1 MKSIRFF
8 SLLLLLVS
16 FHAFGQQKTDDRIL
30 VNGVVRD
37 RYGEPLI
44 GATIIAQ
51 NQPGLGTT
59 TGVDGSFSF
68 RCRETDILVFSYIG
82 FDPLE
87 LPVLKIQDRDNL
99 QVILDESTQEIE
111 EVVITA
117 AGAQKKQ
124 TVTGAFTTVDVSQL
138 NTPTP
143 NLTNSLAGV
152 VPGIIAVQTSGEPGE
167 NVSEFWIRGVSTFGA
182 KSGALVLVDGI
193 ERSFNEIPV
202 EDIETFSVL
211 KDASATAIYGQRGA
225 NGVILVT
232 TKKGEKGK
240 VKINTKYTFGI
251 NRLTKYPEYTDVYTY
266 ATMANEALTGRY
278 QSPLYSEA
286 EMRIIENGLDPDLY
300 PNVNWRD
307 LLLKSQA
314 PNVSANM
321 NISGGGDFVTY
332 YVSLGYYNEDG
343 IYKSSSRENKYNT
356 NTTYERFNYRTNIN
370 LNLTNTTVVKVGIGG
385 WLVNRNAPG
394 SQSTDI
400 WGSFANYT
408 PLTFPRRYSSG
419 EWPARTPEVLMTQT
433 GYRRIWQNKM
443 ETNIGVE
450 QNLNF
455 ITPGLNFYGVF
466 AFDTDNRNTIIRSKL
481 PEIWVAQNYRDQDG
495 SLILR
500 RINNE
505 ELMTQTSATEG
516 NKRYYLQAQLDY
528 SRLLLENHRV
538 GVFAMAYLQEV
549 MNTNLGEDIIAS
561 IPKKNLAYS
570 GRFTYSLFDRY
581 LAEFNWGYTGSE
593 NFEKGKQFGFFPA
606 FSAGWVI
613 SEEPFVKELAPW
625 LNYFKVRGSYGEVG
639 NDEIAGQRFPYV
651 TLITESESGRYTFG
665 EFGSNSIPGYRIT
678 RLGTPYLTWEVAKK
692 YDLGFDFTFWDN
704 KITGAFD
711 IFKDKRNDIFMQRN
725 YMPLTTGLQ
734 DQVPMAN
741 VGKMQSNG
749 FDGNIA
755 FSEKI
760 DKVNFTLR
768 GNITYQNSEVLD
780 KDEAANELWYKMEKG
795 FRQDQTRGLIA
806 LGLFKDEADIAS
818 SPRQDF
824 GGRDVLP
831 GDIKYKDVNG
841 DGVIN
846 DDDIVPLGY
855 RTVPGLQYGMG
866 VSVNWNNF
874 DLSVLFQGA
883 GKRDFFVNG
892 PGVFPFANSS
902 QGNILQLMA
911 DGKRWISREVSGNI
925 ATEDHTADWPRLTY
939 GNNENNN
946 RNSTFWLKNGRYV
959 RLKNVEFSYTVPQSV
974 LRQFHVSS
982 LRIGFIG
989 QNLFTWSPFKWWDP
1003 ESGQSSG
1010 SNYPITKNYSLYLQL
1025 NF

>member
-1 MKSIRFF
+1 MKNIRFY
-8 SLLLLLVS
+8 SILLLLIS
-16 FHAFGQQKTDDRIL
+16 FHAFGQQTADERIL
-30 VNGVVRD
+30 IKGIVLDQR
-37 RYGEPLI
+37 GEPLV

-59 TGVDGSFSF
+59 TDIDGNFSF
-68 RCRETDILVFSYIG
+68 RCRETDMLVFSFIG
-82 FDPLE
+82 FNPIE
-87 LPVLKIQDRDNL
+87 LAVLTIQDRANL
-99 QVILDESTQEIE
+99 KVVLQESTEMIE

-117 AGAQKKQ
+117 AGAQKKE

-167 NVSEFWIRGVSTFGA
+167 NISEFWIRGVSTFGA

-202 EDIETFSVL
+202 EDIESFSVL

-232 TKKGEKGK
+232 TKQGEKGK
-240 VKINTKYTFGI
+240 VKINTKFTVGV
-251 NRLTKYPEYTDVYTY
+251 NRLTKYPEYTDVFTY
-266 ATMANEALTGRY
+266 AQMANEALIGRY
-278 QSPLYSEA
+278 QSPLYSDA

-314 PNVSANM
+314 PNLNANV

-343 IYKSSSRENKYNT
+343 IYKSSSSENKYNT

-370 LNLTNTTVVKVGIGG
+370 LNLTNTTIVKVGIGG
-385 WLVNRNAPG
+385 WLINRNAPG

-433 GYRRIWQNKM
+433 GYRKIWQNKM
-443 ETNIGVE
+443 ETNIGID
-450 QNLNF
+450 QDLGF
-455 ITPGLNFYGVF
+455 ITPGLDFYGVF
-466 AFDTDNRNTIIRSKL
+466 AFDTDNKNTIIRSKL
-481 PEIWVAQNYRDQDG
+481 PEIWVAQNYRDQNG

-500 RINNE
+500 KINNE
-505 ELMTQTSATEG
+505 ELMSQNSETEG
-516 NKRYYLQAQLDY
+516 NKRYYLQAQLNY
-528 SRLLLENHRV
+528 SRLFFERHRV
-538 GVFAMAYLQEV
+538 GVFAMAYMQEV
-549 MNTNLGEDIIAS
+549 MNTNLGENIIES

-570 GRFTYSLFDRY
+570 GRFTYALHDRY

-593 NFEKGKQFGFFPA
+593 NFEIGKQFGFFPA

-613 SEEPFVKELAPW
+613 SQEPFVMNNIPW
-625 LNYFKVRGSYGEVG
+625 MNYFKIRGSYGEVG
-639 NDEIAGQRFPYV
+639 NDEIAGERFPYV
-651 TLITESESGRYTFG
+651 TLITESDGQYSFG
-665 EFGSNSIPGYRIT
+665 EFGSNTIPGYRIT
-678 RLGTPYLTWEVAKK
+678 RLGTPHLTWEVAKK
-692 YDLGFDFTFWDN
+692 YDLGFDFTFWNN

-711 IFKDKRNDIFMQRN
+711 IFKDERKDIFMKRN

-741 VGKMQSNG
+741 VGRMRSNG

-760 DKVNFTLR
+760 DQVGFTLR

-795 FRQDQTRGLIA
+795 FRQNQTRGLIA
-806 LGLFKDEADIAS
+806 LGLFENEEDIAS

-866 VSVNWNNF
+866 FSVNWNNF
-874 DLSVLFQGA
+874 DFSVLFQGA

-892 PGVFPFANSS
+892 SGVFPFENSS

-911 DGKRWISREVSGNI
+911 EGRRWISREVSGDLS
-925 ATEDHTADWPRLTY
+925 TEDPNADWPRLTY
-939 GNNENNN
+939 GRNENNN

-959 RLKNVEFSYTVPQSV
+959 RLKNVEISYTVPKRT

-982 LRIGFIG
+982 LKIGFIG
-989 QNLFTWSPFKWWDP
+989 QNLFTWSSFKWWDP

-1010 SNYPITKNYSLYLQL
+1010 SNYPITKNYSMYLQL